1 MPNYDKH
8 TCLLV
13 VDIQNDF
20 ADPKGALSV
29 AGGEAVVAAANVEIE
44 QASAAG
50 ALIVYTQDWHPPHT
64 PHFEADGGIWPVHCV
79 QESWGGA
86 FHPELQVVGPAVRKG
101 TSGQDG
107 YSGFTMRD
115 PVSGDTSATELEQLL
130 RDGQIA
136 KLVLVGL
143 ATDYCVLET
152 ARDARRLGFETSVLA
167 SAVGAVDLQ
176 AGDGERALAALRSTG
191 VSML

>member
-1 MPNYDKH
+1 MPDYDQR

-44 QASAAG
+44 KATPAG
-50 ALIVYTQDWHPPHT
+50 AFVVYTQDWHPAQT
-64 PHFEADGGIWPVHCV
+64 AHFETDGGIWPVHCV

-86 FHPELQVVGPAVRKG
+86 FHPDLQIVGPAVRKG

-115 PVSGDTSATELEQLL
+115 PASGNTSPTELEQLL
-130 RDGQIA
+130 RDGAIE
-136 KLVLVGL
+136 KVVVIGL

-152 ARDARRLGFETSVLA
+152 ALDARRLGFETSVLG

-176 AGDGERALAALRSTG
+176 AGDGNRALAALRSAG
-191 VSML
+191 VDVI